1 MVLSRH
7 GTRSFP
13 SSASST
19 PKGFS
24 EPNLTA
30 NLWGL
35 ARRPQDAPCFFP
47 KAASLMH
54 YIGFFPS
61 HMECVKCLNSSSLIE
76 MERWQPT
83 VSCWRLA
90 EGKKKMIRPFLDMI
104 ARGAGAKIE
113 ISALI
118 TCEINMYASP
128 RKEGYLGNN

>member
-90 EGKKKMIRPFLDMI
+90 EGKKKNDQ
-104 ARGAGAKIE
+104 
-113 ISALI
+113 ALSRYD
-118 TCEINMYASP
+118 CERCWCQDRDLSP
-128 RKEGYLGNN
+128 HHTRNQYVCFTPERRLPWK

>member
-1 MVLSRH
+1 MVLSRQS
-7 GTRSFP
+7 TQSFP
-13 SSASST
+13 SSASNTS
-19 PKGFS
+19 KGFS

-35 ARRPQDAPCFFP
+35 AHSPQDAPCFFP
-47 KAASLMH
+47 KAASLIH

-61 HMECVKCLNSSSLIE
+61 HMESVKCLNSSSLIE

-90 EGKKKMIRPFLDMI
+90 EKTIKPFLDMI

-118 TCEINMYASP
+118 IREINMYASP
-128 RKEGYLGNN
+128 WKEGYLGNN